1 MGMPKIFRRAIP
13 ALALAVAFLGA
24 SGGSLAAS
32 GSQGPN
38 AIAQKAHLDF
48 AIRIPDVLRLRSISH
63 LENLV
68 LPATGAASGQARVV
82 EVSDANVFEVVTTL
96 ASYTLQFDVV
106 DPEVTAVDIE
116 GLGQAVQVVGG
127 QAIVRFVPGSSADR
141 RVRRN
146 LTYRIHY
153 ANGARPGPRP
163 MPVSLSV
170 SAS

>member
-1 MGMPKIFRRAIP
+1 MGMPKILRRAIP
-13 ALALAVAFLGA
+13 ALAFAAAFLAA

-48 AIRIPDVLRLRSISH
+48 AIRIPDVLRLTSISH
-63 LENLV
+63 LEQLV
-68 LPATGAASGQARVV
+68 LPASAATSAGARVV

-96 ASYTLQFDVV
+96 AGYSLQFDVV

-127 QAIVRFVPGSSADR
+127 QAIVRFVPGSSAER

-163 MPVSLSV
+163 IPIALSV